1 VGVDNKKKKVDDIT
15 EQIMGTGSLLKG
27 ELELKG
33 RRLVVMPSVKR
44 EKVTEVLQNNLLNK
58 SKEGG
63 GQFDK
68 RNMYLRKEG
77 LLNEGLWIHQKPA
90 LTSKELEQRQ
100 RLYMEK
106 DKALKANPNLSVADK
121 RVQLRNLPRKNF
133 FEAELKELMNAVFKD
148 YFDRN
153 VPADQRKKNW
163 QQPSLK
169 KFCKQVK
176 VMRDGEK
183 TEINATTKEVEKQAS
198 GIAYAEFSDHKYAL
212 HVVQFLNNMQLTD
225 NRGLIVDFALDD
237 VRKVKQRDA
246 KMDKQQE
253 KAKEIFKE
261 KSNKRKEARKAA
273 ADGEQDNAIVDGVM
287 ELGGT
292 VYQSG
297 FSKETASAPLKP

>member
-1 VGVDNKKKKVDDIT
+1 VRFKNKPDADALLELSQKVESQLDKDRAFDRVQKVGVDNKKKKVDDIT

-121 RVQLRNLPRKNF
+121 RV
-133 FEAELKELMNAVFKD
+133 
-148 YFDRN
+148 
-153 VPADQRKKNW
+153 
-163 QQPSLK
+163 
-169 KFCKQVK
+169 
-176 VMRDGEK
+176 
-183 TEINATTKEVEKQAS
+183 
-198 GIAYAEFSDHKYAL
+198 
-212 HVVQFLNNMQLTD
+212 
-225 NRGLIVDFALDD
+225 
-237 VRKVKQRDA
+237 
-246 KMDKQQE
+246 
-253 KAKEIFKE
+253 
-261 KSNKRKEARKAA
+261 
-273 ADGEQDNAIVDGVM
+273 
-287 ELGGT
+287 
-292 VYQSG
+292 
-297 FSKETASAPLKP
+297 